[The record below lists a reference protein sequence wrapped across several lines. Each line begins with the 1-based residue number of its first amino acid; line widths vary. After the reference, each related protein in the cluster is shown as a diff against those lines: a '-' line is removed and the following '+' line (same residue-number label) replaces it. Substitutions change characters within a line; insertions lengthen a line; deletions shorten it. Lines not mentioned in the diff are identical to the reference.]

1 MTFEIIMISVYLISF
16 IIITFYY
23 LFFYLKIVFYRKN
36 HLTELKK
43 NNYKYKFNSKID
55 DYGLS
60 IIICAKNE
68 LENLK
73 QNLPKILSQRKL
85 TTIINEQS
93 YNFKYEIIVVNDQS
107 NDGSIHFLE
116 EMDKKYDFL
125 KIVNINQSI
134 NHSEGKKFALTLGI
148 KTAKYKYLL
157 LTDADCTP
165 NSNNWSNIMF
175 NCFFSSNNNFDVI
188 LGYSPYKKQ
197 KGILNKLIRFDT
209 FNVAQQYLSYALS
222 NLTYMGVGRNLAY
235 KKALFFNNKGFASH
249 IHIPSGDDDLFI
261 QEITTNKKIKVG
273 IEFSKDAQLVS
284 ESPNSWKDWLFQKR
298 RHVTTSSFY
307 KKKFKILLSIYPLSQ
322 ISFLISL
329 IFAIFLKINP
339 ILIYSVLFLKLL
351 ISYSI
356 NYKSMRK
363 LDVHDL
369 YWLHPMYELIHL
381 FVQANFVFLNLFR
394 KPRKWSR

>member
-1 MTFEIIMISVYLISF
+1 MISVYLISF

-23 LFFYLKIVFYRKN
+23 SFFYLKIVFYRKN
-36 HLTELKK
+36 KSTELEK
-43 NNYKYKFNSKID
+43 NNFISKFNSKID
-55 DYGLS
+55 DFGLS

-73 QNLPKILSQRKL
+73 QNLPKILSQSKL

-93 YNFKYEIIVVNDQS
+93 ITFKYEIIVVNDQS
-107 NDGSIHFLE
+107 HDGSIHFLE
-116 EMDKKYDFL
+116 EMEKKYDFL

-157 LTDADCTP
+157 MTDADCSP
-165 NSNNWSNIMF
+165 NSNKWSNIMF
-175 NCFFSSNNNFDVI
+175 NCFFSNNNDFDVI

-209 FNVAQQYLSYALS
+209 FTVAQQYLSYALS

-235 KKALFFNNKGFASH
+235 KKELFFNNKGFASH

-261 QEITTNKKIKVG
+261 QEITANKDIKVG

-284 ESPNSWKDWLFQKR
+284 EAKSSWKDWTFQKR

-322 ISFLISL
+322 ICFLVSL
-329 IFAIFLKINP
+329 IFSIFLKINP
-339 ILIYSVLFLKLL
+339 TLIYSVLFVKLL
-351 ISYSI
+351 ISYLI

-363 LDVHDL
+363 LNVRDL
-369 YWLHPMYELIHL
+369 YWLHPMFELINL

>member
-23 LFFYLKIVFYRKN
+23 SFFYLKIVFYRKN
-36 HLTELKK
+36 KSTELEK
-43 NNYKYKFNSKID
+43 NNFISKFNSKID
-55 DYGLS
+55 DFGLS

-73 QNLPKILSQRKL
+73 QNLPKILSQSKL

-93 YNFKYEIIVVNDQS
+93 ITFKYEIIVVNDQS
-107 NDGSIHFLE
+107 HDGSIHFLE
-116 EMDKKYDFL
+116 EMEKKYDFL

-157 LTDADCTP
+157 MTDADCSP
-165 NSNNWSNIMF
+165 NSNKWSNIMF
-175 NCFFSSNNNFDVI
+175 NCFFSNNNDFDVI

-209 FNVAQQYLSYALS
+209 FTVAQQYLSYALS

-235 KKALFFNNKGFASH
+235 KKELFFNNKGFASH

-261 QEITTNKKIKVG
+261 QEITANKDIKVG

-284 ESPNSWKDWLFQKR
+284 EAKSSWKDWTFQKR

-322 ISFLISL
+322 ICFLVSL
-329 IFAIFLKINP
+329 IFSIFLKINP
-339 ILIYSVLFLKLL
+339 TLIYSVLFVKLL
-351 ISYSI
+351 ISYLI

-363 LDVHDL
+363 LNVRDL
-369 YWLHPMYELIHL
+369 YWLHPMFELINL

>member
-1 MTFEIIMISVYLISF
+1 MISVYLISF

-23 LFFYLKIVFYRKN
+23 SFFYLKIVFYRKN
-36 HLTELKK
+36 KSTELEK
-43 NNYKYKFNSKID
+43 NNCISKFNSKID
-55 DYGLS
+55 DFGLS

-73 QNLPKILSQRKL
+73 QNLPKILSQSKL

-93 YNFKYEIIVVNDQS
+93 ITFKYEIIVVNDQS
-107 NDGSIHFLE
+107 HDGSIHFLE
-116 EMDKKYDFL
+116 EMEKKYDFL

-157 LTDADCTP
+157 MTDADCSP
-165 NSNNWSNIMF
+165 NSNKWSNIMF
-175 NCFFSSNNNFDVI
+175 NCFFSNNNDFDVI

-209 FNVAQQYLSYALS
+209 FTVAQQYLSYALS

-235 KKALFFNNKGFASH
+235 KKELFFNNKGFASH

-261 QEITTNKKIKVG
+261 QEITANKDIKVG

-284 ESPNSWKDWLFQKR
+284 EAKSSWKDWTFQKR

-322 ISFLISL
+322 ICFLVSL
-329 IFAIFLKINP
+329 IFSIFLKINP
-339 ILIYSVLFLKLL
+339 TLIYSVLFVKLF
-351 ISYSI
+351 ISYLI

-363 LDVHDL
+363 LNVRDL
-369 YWLHPMYELIHL
+369 YWLHPMFELINL